1 MKELEE
7 LKRILEFESKTNGKI
22 PKPNYLYIA
31 NYGRSAKEFEKQFK
45 DFSGKDNCF
54 LFKPRDVSDRD
65 IEDLFDNEV
74 ARNKPLGKDYDGVI
88 IIDLSMLEPGSL
100 KMDKFVSYLRECY
113 SNNYIVFEINDSYE
127 AEEVRKVVSNHFFVR
142 CIDAPAYSRD
152 EMLATIKKVVTEYNA
167 SITAGALK
175 QLVEWAINRDWDK
188 GENVEAKLI
197 SVTKDL
203 LYEIGISKSDTNI
216 TKDRVKEILEKES
229 NKKSNKITIGFHLG
243 G

>member
-7 LKRILEFESKTNGKI
+7 LKRILEFESRTNGRI

-31 NYGRSAKEFEKQFK
+31 NYGRSAKEYEKQFK
-45 DFSGKDNCF
+45 VFSGKDSCF
-54 LFKPRDVSDRD
+54 LFRPREITDRD

-74 ARNKPLGKDYDGVI
+74 ARNKPLGKEYDGVI

-100 KMDKFVSYLRECY
+100 KMEKFISYLKECY
-113 SNNYIVFEINDSYE
+113 SNNYLVFEINDSYE

-142 CIDAPAYSRD
+142 CIEAPIYSKE
-152 EMLATIKKVVTEYNA
+152 EMLSAIKKVVTDYNA

-175 QLVEWAINRDWDK
+175 QLVEWATSKEWDK
-188 GENVEAKLI
+188 DENVEAKLI
-197 SVTKDL
+197 SVTKEL
-203 LYEIGISKSDTNI
+203 LYEIGISQDDANI

-229 NKKSNKITIGFHLG
+229 GKKSNRITIGFQFG